1 MGEQDLCR
9 CRWRCLQYVDYSA
22 DSASNADS
30 ADNDYLTIMLRRMM
44 DSVTIVV
51 KNEFD
56 ANHVLSTRIIHIK

>member
-1 MGEQDLCR
+1 
-9 CRWRCLQYVDYSA
+9 LQYVDYSA